1 MAKIKNTRKSK
12 PFIISKEE
20 LETLMESTHDRD
32 RLIMVA
38 LGFAGLREGELAH
51 MHKSWVHSK
60 YIEIPEEPQLCNCVD
75 CQLQAYFAKKRG
87 AVKKD
92 VDWYPK
98 LQKKFY
104 KQRKAGKLKALKH
117 QWSPASEDGARTI
130 SYTFPGMRKTF
141 RRWFKTH
148 DSIGMT
154 RQGIWQRV
162 RTLGNKILGK
172 KLYPHSLRMSAAT
185 ILADNGASS
194 IKLKESMGWA
204 KIDSALHYVESEKKR
219 IKRKHK

>member
-1 MAKIKNTRKSK
+1 MVKGTKKSK
-12 PFIISKEE
+12 AFIISKEE
-20 LETLMESTHDRD
+20 LKTLMESTHGRD
-32 RLIMVA
+32 RLIIVA

-60 YIEIPEEPQLCNCVD
+60 YIEIPEEPQLCDCVD
-75 CQLQAYFAKKRG
+75 CQLQAYFASKRG
-87 AVKKD
+87 KVKKD
-92 VDWYPK
+92 VNWYPK

-117 QWSPASEDGARTI
+117 QWSPASENGARTI
-130 SYTFPGMRKTF
+130 PYTFPGMRKVF

-148 DSIGMT
+148 ENIGMT

-172 KLYPHSLRMSAAT
+172 KLYPHSLRVSCAT
-185 ILADNGASS
+185 MLADNGTSS

-204 KIDSALHYVESEKKR
+204 KIDSVLHYIKPKKKTS
-219 IKRKHK
+219 KRK

>member
-1 MAKIKNTRKSK
+1 MVKDTKKSK
-12 PFIISKEE
+12 SFIISKEE

-32 RLIMVA
+32 RLIIVA

-75 CQLQAYFAKKRG
+75 CQLQAYFAMKRG
-87 AVKKD
+87 KVKKD

-104 KQRKAGKLKALKH
+104 RQRKAGKLKALKY
-117 QWSPASEDGARTI
+117 QWSPASEKGARTI
-130 SYTFPGMRKTF
+130 PYAFGMRKTF
-141 RRWFKTH
+141 RAWFKMH
-148 DSIGMT
+148 DNIGMT

-162 RTLGNKILGK
+162 RTLGTKILGK

-185 ILADNGASS
+185 MLANTGLSTLD
-194 IKLKESMGWA
+194 LKNHMGWA
-204 KIDSALHYVESEKKR
+204 KIDSVSHYTESEKKHLKKSR
-219 IKRKHK
+219 